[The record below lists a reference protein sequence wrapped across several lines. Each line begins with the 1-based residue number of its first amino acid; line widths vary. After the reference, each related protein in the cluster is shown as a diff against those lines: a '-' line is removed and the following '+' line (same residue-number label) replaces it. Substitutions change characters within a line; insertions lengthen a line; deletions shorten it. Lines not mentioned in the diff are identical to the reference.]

1 MLIRNIPGP
10 ENPVIICTL
19 HPIVQRPTL
28 SLWPYHTES
37 AFSCRDHLP
46 RWSAPNEIPKNS
58 QIRKFQKNVLTAT
71 PFDCINIQK
80 HVYNTQMSATKT
92 FRHGQILRLVSAE
105 RISNQEDL
113 RRRLAQQRMRVT
125 QATLSRDL
133 HELKLVKTSE
143 GYRAG
148 AALPD
153 ESAALPPLTRA
164 LREFLLDIRP
174 AENLLVLKTPPSGAQ
189 PLAAALDGAKFPE
202 IAGTI
207 AGDDTVLIITPTRKS
222 RESLQKEIESHV
234 K

>member
-1 MLIRNIPGP
+1 
-10 ENPVIICTL
+10 
-19 HPIVQRPTL
+19 
-28 SLWPYHTES
+28 
-37 AFSCRDHLP
+37 
-46 RWSAPNEIPKNS
+46 
-58 QIRKFQKNVLTAT
+58 
-71 PFDCINIQK
+71 
-80 HVYNTQMSATKT
+80 MSATKT

-133 HELKLVKTSE
+133 QELKLIKTRD
-143 GYRAG
+143 GYRASS
-148 AALPD
+148 AMPE
-153 ESAALPPLTRA
+153 ESAPVPPLTRA

-189 PLAAALDGAKFPE
+189 PLAAALDGAKFSE